1 MENELFQQYLDTQSA
16 AARNLEQEYVSLS
29 LNVFAKKNSQFV
41 DMWNANTGRNDEFET
56 MKNEFERIVALNFQH
71 KYHHQLR
78 VLSQKNEQLT
88 HHNDELMDELE
99 RQDETIDSLQKHGLN
114 YYQAYVTLFKSMQEV
129 REMVEEIISQRQ
141 KSKDELIKI
150 QTHFS
155 DLDSNLKSVI
165 VKSAEPLAEAY
176 GLLIQKHQELENI
189 TLKQVPAATRS
200 TRSTSRK
207 NATTTSDATAMAST
221 MLFGKTTTGSKKVAS
236 TESDSDA
243 SDAYSTP
250 KDPGKSLKAKGKAEK
265 LGTIDESD
273 EKNDDT
279 DDEQEV
285 KEVAVEKKKPG
296 RPPKTTVLSTPVI
309 STRSTSRLTTQT
321 TGLGSKIFSDTPV
334 KRKSSGQEIGG
345 QSIKKSNTSVLKKL
359 KDTNVTTPTST
370 QTGKSVA
377 DSFTPMTT
385 RTRAAAK
392 K

>member
-1 MENELFQQYLDTQSA
+1 
-16 AARNLEQEYVSLS
+16 
-29 LNVFAKKNSQFV
+29 
-41 DMWNANTGRNDEFET
+41 
-56 MKNEFERIVALNFQH
+56 
-71 KYHHQLR
+71 
-78 VLSQKNEQLT
+78 
-88 HHNDELMDELE
+88 
-99 RQDETIDSLQKHGLN
+99 
-114 YYQAYVTLFKSMQEV
+114 MQEV
-129 REMVEEIISQRQ
+129 REMFEEIISQRQ
-141 KSKDELIKI
+141 KSKDELTKI

-176 GLLIQKHQELENI
+176 GLLIQKHQQLEIENI
-189 TLKQVPAATRS
+189 ALKQVPVATRS

-207 NATTTSDATAMAST
+207 NTTTTSDATAMAST
-221 MLFGKTTTGSKKVAS
+221 MLFGATSTSSKKITP

-250 KDPGKSLKAKGKAEK
+250 KDPGKSLKAKVKAEQ
-265 LGTIDESD
+265 LRTIDESD

-285 KEVAVEKKKPG
+285 EEVVVKKRVG
-296 RPPKTTVLSTPVI
+296 RPPKTKAPADTPVT
-309 STRSTSRLTTQT
+309 STRPTSRLTTQT

-359 KDTNVTTPTST
+359 KDTNVTTTST

-377 DSFTPMTT
+377 DSITPMTT